1 MSLEV
6 RVLHDKNW
14 YVQAHHI
21 CEHWAKQYGYT
32 VPQVVAIVAVLSPLQ
47 PWRQNLRWAKEV
59 LSKERPKCYGLK
71 ANQQK
76 ALDIKDGKPIN
87 NVVSGEKVKS
97 FYACILRPHCNSVV
111 IDRHMLKL
119 LRVDKSAIT
128 KKQYGFLA
136 EKIAAR
142 AKYWRMTP
150 GQFQAVLWL
159 WQRGDL
165 KQMALFE

>member
-47 PWRQNLRWAKEV
+47 PWHQNLQWAKEV

-97 FYACILRPHCNSVV
+97 FYACILRPHCSSVV
-111 IDRHMLKL
+111 IDRHMLKVL
-119 LRVDKSAIT
+119 KVPKVTVTR
-128 KKQYGFLA
+128 KQYHLLA
-136 EKIAAR
+136 DKLRERAR
-142 AKYWRMTP
+142 YWRMVP
-150 GQFQAVLWL
+150 CQFQAMVWL

-165 KQMALFE
+165 KQMELFW